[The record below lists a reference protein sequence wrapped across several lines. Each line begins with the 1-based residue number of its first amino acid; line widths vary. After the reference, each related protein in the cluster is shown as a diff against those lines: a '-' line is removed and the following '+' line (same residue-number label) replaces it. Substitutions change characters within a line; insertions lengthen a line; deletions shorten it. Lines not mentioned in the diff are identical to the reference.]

1 METNSP
7 DFKTLIGTLMA
18 SCGVTKAMPVERADK
33 TGGIYGSISSYE
45 TLDRSYGKRTVE
57 QTCAEAAAHI
67 EKLFAESKAIHEK
80 NLPALEN
87 NKLLHALVSLFM
99 TEIGIKGSWQEK
111 KVTGRMRAK
120 TTWIKHDAGWIGDM
134 NRDISIMD
142 YFYYAESTYRD
153 QLKRIESYRATGLA
167 REEQERKQAEAA
179 EIARKEAEGLLPEL
193 EVMSRHAEAI
203 CDGYYEGFETVSGPT
218 FVEEW
223 RWGNLYEVTVRSKK
237 TGRLYRTAYRNT
249 VGDNGGNF
257 DDCNYGLTFTEIG
270 PASETIDA

>member
-1 METNSP
+1 MSDTSP
-7 DFKTLIGTLMA
+7 SFKTLVGALLA
-18 SCGVTKAMPVERADK
+18 SCGVSMAMPVERADK
-33 TGGIYGSISSYE
+33 TGAIYGSISSYE
-45 TLDRSYGKRTVE
+45 DTGGSYSRKRNTE
-57 QTCAEAAAHI
+57 ETCKVATDHI
-67 EKLFAESKAIHEK
+67 EKLLAESKAIHEK

-111 KVTGRMRAK
+111 KVTGRMRAR

-153 QLKRIESYRATGLA
+153 QLKRIESYRTTGLA

-179 EIARKEAEGLLPEL
+179 EIVRKEAEGLLPEL

-203 CDGYYEGFETVSGPT
+203 IDGYYEGFEAINLREFMG
-218 FVEEW
+218 EW
-223 RWGNLYEVTVRSKK
+223 RWGNEWKATVRSKK
-237 TGRLYRTAYRNT
+237 TGKVYFTYYRTAS
-249 VGDNGGNF
+249 GDGGGF
-257 DDCNYGLTFTEIG
+257 DDCNGDVTFTEVE
-270 PASETIDA
+270 PAEANQ